1 MKTIAV
7 IDRLSDQQT
16 AVILVETLGKEFVV
30 KQALLPE
37 GVNVHDYID
46 VEVIG
51 DCLTILGKN
60 EIKTKEQKER
70 IKDKLALLRAKN
82 KHMSRR
88 RR

>member
-7 IDRLSDQQT
+7 IDRMSDQQT

-30 KQALLPE
+30 EQAQLPE

-46 VEVIG
+46 VEVIHNS
-51 DCLTILGKN
+51 LTILGKN
-60 EIKTKEQKER
+60 ELKTKEQKVK
-70 IKDKLALLRAKN
+70 IKDKLAVLRAKN
-82 KHMSRR
+82 NHISRR